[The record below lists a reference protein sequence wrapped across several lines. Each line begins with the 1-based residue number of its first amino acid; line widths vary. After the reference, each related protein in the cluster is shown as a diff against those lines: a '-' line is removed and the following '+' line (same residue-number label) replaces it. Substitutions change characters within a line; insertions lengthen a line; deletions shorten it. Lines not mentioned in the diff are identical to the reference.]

1 MTIETPE
8 TCVQAHLWRN
18 VENCFR
24 KHFHKPDLK
33 AIRAVYSAVAA
44 HFLPGKPVW
53 MFAVCVGGG
62 GKTESLM
69 PLRAIGAHFIS
80 HFTPKTLISGFTW
93 RNKNEDDPGRDGSL
107 LNHIKDGIL
116 VCKDFTQVLSMPMK
130 ERGPVLA
137 DLRDVYDGYIEKAF
151 GTGERKRWEGRITFL
166 AAVTQDL
173 DRHYSIFQSMGERF
187 LQVRWPRPGGI
198 DAALKAMNQEATV
211 DKQITNSVKDL
222 FEPIVK
228 NRASVKNPSIPR
240 STQIRLAHLTEFAV
254 RARTHVP
261 RNGYTREIVYVPEA
275 EAATR
280 MAQQLA
286 QLARGSALLAGR
298 GEVSEDDFQL
308 ARRVGLDSIPANRRR
323 VLDCL
328 IRERRAWSSKEL
340 EKATGLPA
348 AVLSRLLDDL
358 VGMALINP
366 REGVDFETNEI
377 TLSGDALALIEGFE
391 GESPSVPE
399 MVTLAS

>member
-1 MTIETPE
+1 MQSTQDPSQED
-8 TCVQAHLWRN
+8 LWRK
-18 VENCFR
+18 VEQCFR
-24 KHFHKPDLK
+24 KHFHKPDLQ

-53 MFAVCVGGG
+53 IFAVCVGGG

-93 RNKNEDDPGRDGSL
+93 RNRGDGDPERDGSL
-107 LNHIKDGIL
+107 LNHIKNGIL

-137 DLRDVYDGYIEKAF
+137 DLRDVYDGFIEKAF
-151 GTGERKRWEGRITFL
+151 GTGERKKWEGRITFV

-198 DAALKAMNQEATV
+198 EAAIKAMSQDSKVDQE
-211 DKQITNSVKDL
+211 ITQAVGEL
-222 FEPIVK
+222 FQLLIR
-228 NRASVKNPSIPR
+228 NRERLKNPVISESIMM
-240 STQIRLAHLTEFAV
+240 RLAHLTEFAV

-275 EAATR
+275 EAATVWHSSSPS
-280 MAQQLA
+280 L
-286 QLARGSALLAGR
+286 
-298 GEVSEDDFQL
+298 
-308 ARRVGLDSIPANRRR
+308 RVGQPFWRKEKVSTRR
-323 VLDCL
+323 
-328 IRERRAWSSKEL
+328 ISSL
-340 EKATGLPA
+340 HGGL
-348 AVLSRLLDDL
+348 
-358 VGMALINP
+358 G
-366 REGVDFETNEI
+366 
-377 TLSGDALALIEGFE
+377 
-391 GESPSVPE
+391 
-399 MVTLAS
+399 